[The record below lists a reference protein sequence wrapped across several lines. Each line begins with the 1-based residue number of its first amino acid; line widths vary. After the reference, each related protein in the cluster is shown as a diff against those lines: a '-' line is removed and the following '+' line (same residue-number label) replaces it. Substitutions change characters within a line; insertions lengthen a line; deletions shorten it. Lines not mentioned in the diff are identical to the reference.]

1 MNRNQK
7 KLKLQL
13 QKSTYVMKSLT
24 SLDSGAYLKFRIE
37 LAPYSMKKENKSR
50 RSSLLYTQESPQ
62 GFSQAGT
69 DLGNNPAVCHI

>member
-1 MNRNQK
+1 MNCNQK

-24 SLDSGAYLKFRIE
+24 SLDSRAYLKFRIK
-37 LAPYSMKKENKSR
+37 LAPYSMKKENKRR
-50 RSSLLYTQESPQ
+50 RSSLLYTQESLQ

-69 DLGNNPAVCHI
+69 D

>member
-1 MNRNQK
+1 MNRNQQ

-24 SLDSGAYLKFRIE
+24 SLDSGASLKFRIE
-37 LAPYSMKKENKSR
+37 LASYSMKKENKRR
-50 RSSLLYTQESPQ
+50 RSSLLYTQVSLQ

-69 DLGNNPAVCHI
+69 DLGNNPAVCHN